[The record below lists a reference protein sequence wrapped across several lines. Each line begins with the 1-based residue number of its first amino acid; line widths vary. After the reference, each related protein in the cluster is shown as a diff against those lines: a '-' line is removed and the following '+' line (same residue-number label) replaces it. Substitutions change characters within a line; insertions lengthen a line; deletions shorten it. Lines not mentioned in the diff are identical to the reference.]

1 MLMLQRP
8 EITQEDLG
16 NNRTKFVIEP
26 LEPGFGLT
34 LGNTM
39 RRALLSRVP
48 GVAVTGIKID
58 GVNHEFTSIPGVVE
72 DVLDLLLNLKRLV
85 LKVEDQ
91 ENHTLTVK
99 AKGPGDVLA
108 AQIQCPAGVEVVN
121 TRLKS
126 LYAFRWSHI
135 GQWKYQSL
143 MVSDIDLQIKQ
154 TSDSSFIPI
163 DSIFSPIVSVS
174 YGVSPTQ
181 VGQVTDYDK
190 LTLDVE
196 TDGSIEPSEAISSV
210 GKTLGELWK
219 LFADIDEG
227 VGLELGELTISEGS
241 SPDLSLS
248 VDALDLSERPRNCLG
263 RENITTVGQILEYT
277 EDDLLNLTN
286 FGQKSLD
293 ELVAKLDE
301 LGLSLPTSSDLDS
314 GDMADDLNQLK
325 VKTWG
330 LIFP

>member
-1 MLMLQRP
+1 LLILQRP
-8 EITQEDLG
+8 DISPEDVST
-16 NNRTKFVIEP
+16 NRAKFSIEP

-48 GVAVTGIKID
+48 GVAVTGVKIQ
-58 GVNHEFTSIPGVVE
+58 GVNHEFTSVPGVVE

-85 LKVEDQ
+85 LNVQDQ

-99 AKGPGDVLA
+99 AKGPGDVTA

-121 TRLKS
+121 TDLKICTLSGDATLDMEVSIAHGVGYRLADRNK
-126 LYAFRWSHI
+126 
-135 GQWKYQSL
+135 
-143 MVSDIDLQIKQ
+143 
-154 TSDSSFIPI
+154 TSDTNFIPI
-163 DSIFSPIVSVS
+163 DSIFSPIVKVS
-174 YGVSPTQ
+174 YAVTPTQ
-181 VGQVTDYDK
+181 VGQVTNYDK

-196 TDGSIEPSEAISSV
+196 TDGSVSPSESMSSV

-227 VGLELGELTISEGS
+227 IGLELGELTVSEGS
-241 SPDLSLS
+241 SPDLSIS
-248 VDALDLSERPRNCLG
+248 VDALDLSERPMNCLG

-314 GDMADDLNQLK
+314 EENADA
-325 VKTWG
+325 
-330 LIFP
+330 

>member
-1 MLMLQRP
+1 LLILQRP
-8 EITQEDLG
+8 EISLEEVSE
-16 NNRTKFVIEP
+16 NRSRFTIEP

-48 GVAVTGIKID
+48 GVAVTGVKIE

-72 DVLDLLLNLKRLV
+72 DVLDVLLNLKRLV
-85 LKVEDQ
+85 LNVEDF
-91 ENHTLTVK
+91 EDRTLTVK
-99 AKGPGDVLA
+99 AKGPGEVNA
-108 AQIQCPAGVEVVN
+108 SQIQCPAGVEVVN
-121 TRLKS
+121 RELKICTLS
-126 LYAFRWSHI
+126 DEGILDMEVSISHGVGYI
-135 GQWKYQSL
+135 LADKN
-143 MVSDIDLQIKQ
+143 K

-163 DSIFSPIVSVS
+163 DSIFSPIVKVNYS
-174 YGVSPTQ
+174 VSPTQ
-181 VGQVTDYDK
+181 VGQVTNYDK
-190 LTLDVE
+190 LTIDVE

-314 GDMADDLNQLK
+314 GENSDA
-325 VKTWG
+325 
-330 LIFP
+330 

>member
-1 MLMLQRP
+1 MLILQRP
-8 EITQEDLG
+8 EISLEEVSE
-16 NNRTKFVIEP
+16 NRSVFTIEP

-48 GVAVTGIKID
+48 GVAVTGVKIE
-58 GVNHEFTSIPGVVE
+58 GVNHEFTSIPGVIE
-72 DVLDLLLNLKRLV
+72 DVLDVLLNLKRLV
-85 LKVEDQ
+85 LRVEDLDS
-91 ENHTLTVK
+91 HTLTVK
-99 AKGPGDVLA
+99 AKGPGEVKA
-108 AQIQCPAGVEVVN
+108 AQIQCPAGVEVIN
-121 TRLKS
+121 TDLTICS
-126 LYAFRWSHI
+126 LSNEAN
-135 GQWKYQSL
+135 L
-143 MVSDIDLQIKQ
+143 DMEVSIAHGVGYILAEKNK
-154 TSDSSFIPI
+154 TSDANFIPV
-163 DSIFSPIVSVS
+163 DSIFSPILKVNYS
-174 YGVSPTQ
+174 VSPTQ
-181 VGQVTDYDK
+181 VGQVTNYDK
-190 LTLDVE
+190 LTIDVE
-196 TDGSIEPSEAISSV
+196 TDGSIKPSESISSV

-241 SPDLSLS
+241 SPDLYLS

-301 LGLSLPTSSDLDS
+301 LGLRLPTSSDLDS
-314 GDMADDLNQLK
+314 
-325 VKTWG
+325 
-330 LIFP
+330 

>member
-48 GVAVTGIKID
+48 GVAVTGIKIN
-58 GVNHEFTSIPGVVE
+58 GVNHEFTAIPGVVE

-91 ENHTLTVK
+91 ESHTLTVK
-99 AKGPGDVLA
+99 AKGPGEVLA
-108 AQIQCPAGVEVVN
+108 SQIQCPSGVEVVN
-121 TRLKS
+121 TNLKVCTLADNATLDMEVAIAHGVGYRLAEKN
-126 LYAFRWSHI
+126 
-135 GQWKYQSL
+135 K
-143 MVSDIDLQIKQ
+143 

-163 DSIFSPIVSVS
+163 DSIFSPIVKVS

-227 VGLELGELTISEGS
+227 VGLELGQLTISEGS

-314 GDMADDLNQLK
+314 GDLADA
-325 VKTWG
+325 
-330 LIFP
+330 

>member
-8 EITQEDLG
+8 EITQDDLG
-16 NNRTKFVIEP
+16 KNRTKFVIEP

-85 LKVEDQ
+85 LKVENQ

-121 TRLKS
+121 TEMKVCTLSENATLDMEVSIAHGVGYRLADKN
-126 LYAFRWSHI
+126 
-135 GQWKYQSL
+135 K
-143 MVSDIDLQIKQ
+143 

-163 DSIFSPIVSVS
+163 DSIFSPIVKVS

-196 TDGSIEPSEAISSV
+196 TDGSIDPSEAISSV

-301 LGLSLPTSSDLDS
+301 LGLSLPTSSDLDT
-314 GDMADDLNQLK
+314 GDMSDA
-325 VKTWG
+325 
-330 LIFP
+330 

>member
-8 EITQEDLG
+8 EITQEELG

-99 AKGPGDVLA
+99 AKGSGDVLA

-121 TRLKS
+121 TDLKVCTLSDGATLDMEVSIAHGVGDRLADKN
-126 LYAFRWSHI
+126 
-135 GQWKYQSL
+135 K
-143 MVSDIDLQIKQ
+143 

-314 GDMADDLNQLK
+314 GDLADA
-325 VKTWG
+325 
-330 LIFP
+330 

>member
-1 MLMLQRP
+1 MLILQRP
-8 EITQEDLG
+8 EISQENLDKS
-16 NNRTKFVIEP
+16 RASFTIEP
-26 LEPGFGLT
+26 LETGFGLT

-48 GVAVTGIKID
+48 GVAVTGVKID
-58 GVNHEFTSIPGVVE
+58 GVNHEFTSVPGVVE
-72 DVLDLLLNLKRLV
+72 DVLDVLLNLKRLV
-85 LKVEDQ
+85 LKVDDQ
-91 ENHTLTVK
+91 ESHTLTVK
-99 AKGPGDVLA
+99 AKGPGEVNA

-121 TRLKS
+121 TDLKICTLSNDSTLDMEVSIAHGVGYRLADKN
-126 LYAFRWSHI
+126 
-135 GQWKYQSL
+135 K
-143 MVSDIDLQIKQ
+143 
-154 TSDSSFIPI
+154 TSDSNFIPI
-163 DSIFSPIVSVS
+163 DSMFSPVVKVS
-174 YGVSPTQ
+174 YAVSPTQ
-181 VGQVTDYDK
+181 VGQVTNYDK
-190 LTLDVE
+190 LILDVE

-227 VGLELGELTISEGS
+227 IGLELGELTISEGS

-301 LGLSLPTSSDLDS
+301 LGLSLPTSSDLNSEDNS
-314 GDMADDLNQLK
+314 DA
-325 VKTWG
+325 
-330 LIFP
+330 

>member
-1 MLMLQRP
+1 LLILQRP
-8 EITQEDLG
+8 EIKIEEVSE
-16 NNRTKFVIEP
+16 NRSRFTVEP

-48 GVAVTGIKID
+48 GVAVTGVKIE

-72 DVLDLLLNLKRLV
+72 DVLDVLLNLKRLV
-85 LKVEDQ
+85 LQVEDLQ
-91 ENHTLTVK
+91 DHTLTVK
-99 AKGPGDVLA
+99 AKGPGEVNA
-108 AQIQCPAGVEVVN
+108 SQIQCPAGVEVVN
-121 TRLKS
+121 TDLMICTLS
-126 LYAFRWSHI
+126 NDANLDMEVSISHGVGYI
-135 GQWKYQSL
+135 LADKNKKN
-143 MVSDIDLQIKQ
+143 DPA
-154 TSDSSFIPI
+154 FIPI
-163 DSIFSPIVSVS
+163 DSIFSPIVKVNYS
-174 YGVSPTQ
+174 VSPTQ
-181 VGQVTDYDK
+181 VGQVTNYDK

-196 TDGSIEPSEAISSV
+196 TDGSIKPTESISSV

-219 LFADIDEG
+219 LFADIDQG

-314 GDMADDLNQLK
+314 GDNPDA
-325 VKTWG
+325 
-330 LIFP
+330 

>member
-8 EITQEDLG
+8 EITQEELG

-99 AKGPGDVLA
+99 AKGSGDVLA

-121 TRLKS
+121 TDLKVCTLSDGATLDMEVSIAHGVGYRLADKN
-126 LYAFRWSHI
+126 
-135 GQWKYQSL
+135 K
-143 MVSDIDLQIKQ
+143 

-263 RENITTVGQILEYT
+263 RENKTTVGQILEYT

-314 GDMADDLNQLK
+314 GDLADA
-325 VKTWG
+325 
-330 LIFP
+330 

>member
-1 MLMLQRP
+1 MLILQRP
-8 EITQEDLG
+8 EIKIEEVSE
-16 NNRTKFVIEP
+16 NRSRFTVEP

-48 GVAVTGIKID
+48 GVAVTGVKIE

-72 DVLDLLLNLKRLV
+72 DVLDVLLNLKRLV
-85 LKVEDQ
+85 LQVEDLQ
-91 ENHTLTVK
+91 DHTLTVK
-99 AKGPGDVLA
+99 AKGPGEVNA
-108 AQIQCPAGVEVVN
+108 SQIQCPAGVEVVN
-121 TRLKS
+121 TDLMICTLS
-126 LYAFRWSHI
+126 NDANLDMEVSISHGVGYI
-135 GQWKYQSL
+135 LADKNKKN
-143 MVSDIDLQIKQ
+143 DPA
-154 TSDSSFIPI
+154 FIPI
-163 DSIFSPIVSVS
+163 DSIFSPIVKVNYS
-174 YGVSPTQ
+174 VSPTQ
-181 VGQVTDYDK
+181 VGQVTNYDK

-196 TDGSIEPSEAISSV
+196 TDGSIKPTESISSV

-314 GDMADDLNQLK
+314 GDNPDA
-325 VKTWG
+325 
-330 LIFP
+330 

>member
-1 MLMLQRP
+1 MLILQRP
-8 EITQEDLG
+8 EISIEEVSE
-16 NNRTKFVIEP
+16 NRSRFTIEP

-48 GVAVTGIKID
+48 GVAVTGVKIE

-72 DVLDLLLNLKRLV
+72 DVLDVLLNMKRLV
-85 LKVEDQ
+85 LKVEDL
-91 ENHTLTVK
+91 EDHTLTVK
-99 AKGPGDVLA
+99 AKGPGEVNA
-108 AQIQCPAGVEVVN
+108 SQIQCPAGVEVVN
-121 TRLKS
+121 TDLMICTLS
-126 LYAFRWSHI
+126 DDANIDMEVSISHGVGYI
-135 GQWKYQSL
+135 LADKN
-143 MVSDIDLQIKQ
+143 K
-154 TSDSSFIPI
+154 TSDPAFIPI
-163 DSIFSPIVSVS
+163 DSIYSPIVKVNYS
-174 YGVSPTQ
+174 VSPTQ
-181 VGQVTDYDK
+181 VGQVTNYDK

-196 TDGSIEPSEAISSV
+196 TDGSIKPTESISSV

-248 VDALDLSERPRNCLG
+248 VDQLDLSERPRNCLG

-314 GDMADDLNQLK
+314 GENADA
-325 VKTWG
+325 
-330 LIFP
+330 

>member
-1 MLMLQRP
+1 MLILQRP
-8 EITQEDLG
+8 EIKIEEVSE
-16 NNRTKFVIEP
+16 NRSRFTIEP

-48 GVAVTGIKID
+48 GVAVTGVKIE

-72 DVLDLLLNLKRLV
+72 DVLDVLLNLKRLV
-85 LKVEDQ
+85 LQVEDL
-91 ENHTLTVK
+91 EDHTLTVK
-99 AKGPGDVLA
+99 AKGPGEVNA
-108 AQIQCPAGVEVVN
+108 SQIQCPAGVEVVN
-121 TRLKS
+121 TDLMICTLS
-126 LYAFRWSHI
+126 NDANLDMEVSISHGVGYI
-135 GQWKYQSL
+135 LADKNKKN
-143 MVSDIDLQIKQ
+143 DPA
-154 TSDSSFIPI
+154 FIPI
-163 DSIFSPIVSVS
+163 DSIFSPIVKVNYS
-174 YGVSPTQ
+174 VSPTQ
-181 VGQVTDYDK
+181 VGQVTNYDK
-190 LTLDVE
+190 FTLDFE
-196 TDGSIEPSEAISSV
+196 TDGSIKPTESISSV

-314 GDMADDLNQLK
+314 GDNPDA
-325 VKTWG
+325 
-330 LIFP
+330 

>member
-1 MLMLQRP
+1 MLILQRP
-8 EITQEDLG
+8 EISLEEVSE
-16 NNRTKFVIEP
+16 NRSVFTIEP

-48 GVAVTGIKID
+48 GVAVTGVKIE
-58 GVNHEFTSIPGVVE
+58 GVNHEFTSIPGVIE
-72 DVLDLLLNLKRLV
+72 DVLDVLLNLKRLV
-85 LKVEDQ
+85 LRVEDLD
-91 ENHTLTVK
+91 NHTLTVK
-99 AKGPGDVLA
+99 AKGPGEVKA
-108 AQIQCPAGVEVVN
+108 AQIQCPAGVEVIN
-121 TRLKS
+121 TDLTICS
-126 LYAFRWSHI
+126 LSNEAN
-135 GQWKYQSL
+135 L
-143 MVSDIDLQIKQ
+143 DMEVSIAHGVGYILAEKNK
-154 TSDSSFIPI
+154 TSDANFIPV
-163 DSIFSPIVSVS
+163 DSIFSPILKVNYS
-174 YGVSPTQ
+174 VSPTQ
-181 VGQVTDYDK
+181 VGQVTNYDK
-190 LTLDVE
+190 LTIDVE
-196 TDGSIEPSEAISSV
+196 TDGSIKPSESISSV

-314 GDMADDLNQLK
+314 GENSDA
-325 VKTWG
+325 
-330 LIFP
+330 

>member
-1 MLMLQRP
+1 MLILQRP
-8 EITQEDLG
+8 EISIEEV
-16 NNRTKFVIEP
+16 NENRSKFTIEP

-48 GVAVTGIKID
+48 GVAVTGVKIE

-72 DVLDLLLNLKRLV
+72 DVLDVLLNLKRLV
-85 LKVEDQ
+85 LRVEDL
-91 ENHTLTVK
+91 EDHTLTVK
-99 AKGPGDVLA
+99 AKGPGEVNA
-108 AQIQCPAGVEVVN
+108 SQIQCPAGVEVVN
-121 TRLKS
+121 TDLMICTLSDDAS
-126 LYAFRWSHI
+126 LDMEVTISH
-135 GQWKYQSL
+135 GVGYVLADKN
-143 MVSDIDLQIKQ
+143 K
-154 TSDSSFIPI
+154 TSDSAFIPI
-163 DSIFSPIVSVS
+163 DSIFSPIVKVNYS
-174 YGVSPTQ
+174 VSPTQ
-181 VGQVTDYDK
+181 VGQVTNYDK

-196 TDGSIEPSEAISSV
+196 TDGSIKATESISSV

-227 VGLELGELTISEGS
+227 IGLELGELTISEGS

-314 GDMADDLNQLK
+314 GDNADA
-325 VKTWG
+325 
-330 LIFP
+330 

>member
-8 EITQEDLG
+8 EITQEELG

-99 AKGPGDVLA
+99 AKGSGDVLA

-121 TRLKS
+121 TDLKVCTLSDGATLDMEVSIAHGVGYRLADKN
-126 LYAFRWSHI
+126 
-135 GQWKYQSL
+135 K
-143 MVSDIDLQIKQ
+143 

-293 ELVAKLDE
+293 ELVAKQDE

-314 GDMADDLNQLK
+314 GDMADA
-325 VKTWG
+325 
-330 LIFP
+330 

>member
-1 MLMLQRP
+1 MLILQRP
-8 EITQEDLG
+8 EISLEEVSEHRSRFT
-16 NNRTKFVIEP
+16 IEP

-48 GVAVTGIKID
+48 GVAVTGVKIE

-72 DVLDLLLNLKRLV
+72 DVLDVLLNLKRLV
-85 LKVEDQ
+85 LNVEDM
-91 ENHTLTVK
+91 EDHTLTVK
-99 AKGPGDVLA
+99 AKGPGEVNA
-108 AQIQCPAGVEVVN
+108 SQIQSPAGVEVVN
-121 TRLKS
+121 TELKICTLS
-126 LYAFRWSHI
+126 DDANLEMEVSISHGVGYI
-135 GQWKYQSL
+135 LADKN
-143 MVSDIDLQIKQ
+143 K
-154 TSDSSFIPI
+154 TSDSNFIPI
-163 DSIFSPIVSVS
+163 DSIFSPIVKVNYS
-174 YGVSPTQ
+174 VSPTQ
-181 VGQVTDYDK
+181 VGQVTNYDK

-196 TDGSIEPSEAISSV
+196 TDGSVKPTEAISSV

-314 GDMADDLNQLK
+314 GENPDA
-325 VKTWG
+325 
-330 LIFP
+330 

>member
-48 GVAVTGIKID
+48 GVAVTGIKIN
-58 GVNHEFTSIPGVVE
+58 GVNHEFTAIPGVVE

-91 ENHTLTVK
+91 ESHTLTVK
-99 AKGPGDVLA
+99 AKGPGEVLA
-108 AQIQCPAGVEVVN
+108 SQIQCPSGVEVVN
-121 TRLKS
+121 TNLKVCTLADNATLDMEVTIAHGVGYRLAEKN
-126 LYAFRWSHI
+126 
-135 GQWKYQSL
+135 K
-143 MVSDIDLQIKQ
+143 

-163 DSIFSPIVSVS
+163 DSIFSPIVKVS

-227 VGLELGELTISEGS
+227 VGLELGQLTISEGS

-314 GDMADDLNQLK
+314 GDLVDA
-325 VKTWG
+325 
-330 LIFP
+330 

>member
-1 MLMLQRP
+1 MLILQRP
-8 EITQEDLG
+8 EISIEEV
-16 NNRTKFVIEP
+16 NENRSRFTIEP

-48 GVAVTGIKID
+48 GVAVTGVKIE

-72 DVLDLLLNLKRLV
+72 DVLDVLLNLKRLV
-85 LKVEDQ
+85 LRVEDL
-91 ENHTLTVK
+91 EDHTLTVK
-99 AKGPGDVLA
+99 AKGSGEVNA
-108 AQIQCPAGVEVVN
+108 SQIQCPAGVEVVN
-121 TRLKS
+121 TDLMICTLSDDAS
-126 LYAFRWSHI
+126 LDMEVTISH
-135 GQWKYQSL
+135 GVGYVLADKN
-143 MVSDIDLQIKQ
+143 K
-154 TSDSSFIPI
+154 TSDSAFIPI
-163 DSIFSPIVSVS
+163 DSIFSPIVKVNYS
-174 YGVSPTQ
+174 VSPTQ
-181 VGQVTDYDK
+181 VGQVTNYDK

-196 TDGSIEPSEAISSV
+196 TDGSIKATESISSV

-227 VGLELGELTISEGS
+227 IGLELGELTISEGS

-314 GDMADDLNQLK
+314 GENSDA
-325 VKTWG
+325 
-330 LIFP
+330 

>member
-1 MLMLQRP
+1 MLMPQRP
-8 EITQEDLG
+8 EITQEELG

-99 AKGPGDVLA
+99 AKGSGDVLA

-121 TRLKS
+121 TDLKVCTLSDGATLDMEVSIAHGVGYRLADKN
-126 LYAFRWSHI
+126 
-135 GQWKYQSL
+135 K
-143 MVSDIDLQIKQ
+143 

-314 GDMADDLNQLK
+314 GDLADA
-325 VKTWG
+325 
-330 LIFP
+330 

>member
-8 EITQEDLG
+8 EITQEELG

-99 AKGPGDVLA
+99 AKGSGDVLA

-121 TRLKS
+121 TDLKVCTLSDGATLDMEVSIAHGVGYRLADKN
-126 LYAFRWSHI
+126 
-135 GQWKYQSL
+135 K
-143 MVSDIDLQIKQ
+143 

-263 RENITTVGQILEYT
+263 RESITTVGQILEYT

-314 GDMADDLNQLK
+314 GDLADA
-325 VKTWG
+325 
-330 LIFP
+330 

>member
-1 MLMLQRP
+1 LLILQRP
-8 EITQEDLG
+8 EISLKEVSE
-16 NNRTKFVIEP
+16 NRSVFTIEP

-48 GVAVTGIKID
+48 GVAVTGVKIE
-58 GVNHEFTSIPGVVE
+58 GVNHEFTSIPGVIE
-72 DVLDLLLNLKRLV
+72 DVLDVLLNLKRLV
-85 LKVEDQ
+85 LRVEDLDS
-91 ENHTLTVK
+91 HTLTVK
-99 AKGPGDVLA
+99 AKGPGEVKA
-108 AQIQCPAGVEVVN
+108 AQIQCPAGVEVIN
-121 TRLKS
+121 TDLTICS
-126 LYAFRWSHI
+126 LSNEAN
-135 GQWKYQSL
+135 L
-143 MVSDIDLQIKQ
+143 DMEVSIAHGVGYILAEKNK
-154 TSDSSFIPI
+154 TSDANFIPV
-163 DSIFSPIVSVS
+163 DSIFSPILKVNYS
-174 YGVSPTQ
+174 VSPTQ
-181 VGQVTDYDK
+181 VGQVTNYDK
-190 LTLDVE
+190 LTIDVE
-196 TDGSIEPSEAISSV
+196 TDGSIKPSESISSV

-314 GDMADDLNQLK
+314 GENSDA
-325 VKTWG
+325 
-330 LIFP
+330 

>member
-8 EITQEDLG
+8 EITQEELG

-99 AKGPGDVLA
+99 AKGSGDVLA

-121 TRLKS
+121 TDLKVCTLSDGATLDMEVSIAHGVGYRLADKN
-126 LYAFRWSHI
+126 
-135 GQWKYQSL
+135 K
-143 MVSDIDLQIKQ
+143 

-263 RENITTVGQILEYT
+263 REDITTVGQILEYT

-314 GDMADDLNQLK
+314 GDLADA
-325 VKTWG
+325 
-330 LIFP
+330 

>member
-1 MLMLQRP
+1 MLILQRP
-8 EITQEDLG
+8 EISLEEVSE
-16 NNRTKFVIEP
+16 NRSVFTIEP

-48 GVAVTGIKID
+48 GVAVTGVKIE
-58 GVNHEFTSIPGVVE
+58 GVNHEFTSISGVIE
-72 DVLDLLLNLKRLV
+72 DVLDVLLNLKRLV
-85 LKVEDQ
+85 LRVEDLD
-91 ENHTLTVK
+91 NHTLTVK
-99 AKGPGDVLA
+99 AKGPGEVKA
-108 AQIQCPAGVEVVN
+108 SQIQCPAGVEVFN
-121 TRLKS
+121 TDLTICTLS
-126 LYAFRWSHI
+126 DEANLD
-135 GQWKYQSL
+135 
-143 MVSDIDLQIKQ
+143 MEVSIAHGVGYILAEKNK
-154 TSDSSFIPI
+154 TSDANFIPV
-163 DSIFSPIVSVS
+163 DSIFSPIVKVNYSV
-174 YGVSPTQ
+174 VPTQ
-181 VGQVTDYDK
+181 VGQVTNYDK
-190 LTLDVE
+190 LIIDVE
-196 TDGSIEPSEAISSV
+196 TDGSIKPSESISSV

-301 LGLSLPTSSDLDS
+301 LGLSLPTSSDLDP
-314 GDMADDLNQLK
+314 GDTSDA
-325 VKTWG
+325 
-330 LIFP
+330 

>member
-1 MLMLQRP
+1 LLILQRP
-8 EITQEDLG
+8 DISQEDVST
-16 NNRTKFVIEP
+16 NRAKFSIEP

-48 GVAVTGIKID
+48 GIAVTGVKIQ
-58 GVNHEFTSIPGVVE
+58 GVNHEFTSVPGVVE

-85 LKVEDQ
+85 LNVQDQ

-99 AKGPGDVLA
+99 AKGPGDVTA

-121 TRLKS
+121 TDLKICTLSGDATLDMEVSIAHGVGYRLADRNK
-126 LYAFRWSHI
+126 
-135 GQWKYQSL
+135 
-143 MVSDIDLQIKQ
+143 
-154 TSDSSFIPI
+154 TSDTNFIPI
-163 DSIFSPIVSVS
+163 DSIFSPIVKVS
-174 YGVSPTQ
+174 YAVTPTQ
-181 VGQVTDYDK
+181 VGQVTNYDK

-196 TDGSIEPSEAISSV
+196 TDGSVSPSESMSSV

-227 VGLELGELTISEGS
+227 IGLELGELTVSEGS
-241 SPDLSLS
+241 SPDLSIS
-248 VDALDLSERPRNCLG
+248 VDALDLSERPMNCLG

-314 GDMADDLNQLK
+314 EENADA
-325 VKTWG
+325 
-330 LIFP
+330 

>member
-1 MLMLQRP
+1 LLILQRP
-8 EITQEDLG
+8 DISQEDVST
-16 NNRTKFVIEP
+16 NRAKFSIEP

-48 GVAVTGIKID
+48 GVAVTGVKIQ
-58 GVNHEFTSIPGVVE
+58 GVNHEFTSVPGVVE

-85 LKVEDQ
+85 LNVEDQ

-99 AKGPGDVLA
+99 AKGPGEVTA

-121 TRLKS
+121 TNLKICTLSGDATLDMEVSIAHGVGYRLADRNK
-126 LYAFRWSHI
+126 
-135 GQWKYQSL
+135 
-143 MVSDIDLQIKQ
+143 
-154 TSDSSFIPI
+154 TSDTNFIPI
-163 DSIFSPIVSVS
+163 DSIFSPIVKVS
-174 YGVSPTQ
+174 YAVTPTQ
-181 VGQVTDYDK
+181 VGQVTNYDK

-196 TDGSIEPSEAISSV
+196 TDGSVSPSESMSSV

-227 VGLELGELTISEGS
+227 IGLELGELTVSEGS
-241 SPDLSLS
+241 SPDLSIS
-248 VDALDLSERPRNCLG
+248 VDALDLSERPMNCLG

-286 FGQKSLD
+286 FGQKKS
-293 ELVAKLDE
+293 
-301 LGLSLPTSSDLDS
+301 
-314 GDMADDLNQLK
+314 
-325 VKTWG
+325 
-330 LIFP
+330 